1 MDRLEIA
8 HFRGNVVMFINV
20 CQWHILRWSKL
31 CASNFILESK
41 CLSEVIAKVYSVAC
55 A

>member
-1 MDRLEIA
+1 
-8 HFRGNVVMFINV
+8 MFV
-20 CQWHILRWSKL
+20 SGTFLGRSKL